1 MIVKAKPPKSKACKV
16 CKVRFIPIRQ
26 MQAVCGMKCAT
37 VHAEKLRIKREA
49 SEAKRVRKETKEKLN
64 LVKPMIKV
72 FNEAQAACNAF
83 IRERDK
89 NETCISCNR
98 WHNGQWHAGHY
109 RTVGAAGH
117 LRFNEDNIHK
127 QCAPCNNN
135 LSGNIVSY
143 RLMLLQKIGKARV
156 EALENNNETHK
167 WTREELIEIKNHYKQ
182 KLKELKA
189 AHGND

>member
-1 MIVKAKPPKSKACKV
+1 MIVKVKPMKSKACKV
-16 CKVRFIPIRQ
+16 CKTRFVPIRQ
-26 MQAVCGMKCAT
+26 MQAVCGMQCAAA
-37 VHAEKLRIKREA
+37 HAEKLRIKREA

-89 NETCISCNR
+89 NESCISCGR
-98 WHNGQWHAGHY
+98 WHNGQWHAGHF

-156 EALENNNETHK
+156 EALENNNETRK
-167 WTREELIEIKNHYKQ
+167 WTREELIEIKSHYKQ
-182 KLKELKA
+182 KLKQLKA
-189 AHGND
+189 EL